1 MGFASPRFYGAV
13 SVMTLA
19 SYAYALDNGLA
30 VTPPMGWRSWN
41 CYHGDVTDGKIL
53 LTVDAI
59 TAKNRMVDGVA
70 HSMADLGYQ
79 HVGIDDGWQ
88 ACGTGRVVNNKTS
101 FHDADGTPLV
111 NKSKFPDLKAMVD
124 YGHSKD
130 VLMGWYENN
139 CICMDSYTV
148 ASDPVWAEK
157 TYIGDVAQILD
168 AGFDGVKIDNCGD
181 DQAKAFTSRLKHI
194 NASGKAIL
202 VENSNQGFGNPQ
214 RGQ

>member
-1 MGFASPRFYGAV
+1 MASVRDRARCEQQNIFPRTCLCLLLWCGVCSVLRCAAV
-13 SVMTLA
+13 CCADV
-19 SYAYALDNGLA
+19 YA
-30 VTPPMGWRSWN
+30 
-41 CYHGDVTDGKIL
+41 I
-53 LTVDAI
+53 
-59 TAKNRMVDGVA
+59 AK
-70 HSMADLGYQ
+70 H
-79 HVGIDDGWQ
+79 HVFL
-88 ACGTGRVVNNKTS
+88 K
-101 FHDADGTPLV
+101 DADGTPLV
-111 NKSKFPDLKAMVD
+111 NKSKFPDLKAMVG